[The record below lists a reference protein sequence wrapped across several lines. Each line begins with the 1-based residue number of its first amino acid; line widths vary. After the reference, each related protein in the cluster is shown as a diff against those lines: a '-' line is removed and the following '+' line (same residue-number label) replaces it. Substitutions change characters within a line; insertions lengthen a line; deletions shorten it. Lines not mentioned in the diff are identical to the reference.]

1 MKKITLIVVIII
13 FLCIGATVYY
23 LNRGDRNQTVMIQEL
38 PIVTHYGVEL
48 PENGTVIYYEC
59 MQMGI
64 NEHVAFAVIE
74 YDDKD
79 GFADCPWTWEPL
91 SEDDQRHITHV
102 IELLNFALTENGYA
116 PLPVQYTSFAWQGM
130 PGAVW
135 DKFRDMIEYCYLI
148 QDGNRFFMI
157 AKA

>member
-1 MKKITLIVVIII
+1 MKKHIWIVVIII
-13 FLCIGATVYY
+13 LICFGKTVFY
-23 LNRGDRNQTVMIQEL
+23 LKANDSDQPVLIQNL
-38 PIVTHYGVEL
+38 PIVTHWDVEL
-48 PENGTVIYYEC
+48 PENGTVLYYAC

-74 YDDKD
+74 YPDQD